1 MRKNRLNVLYQFDN
15 KYAPY
20 AGVSI
25 TSLLENNSDF
35 DHICIYILENGVSE
49 ENKTLFMKTAQK
61 YQGCEIRIIKTDA
74 LVAQMKQWDMP
85 SYRGSYAANLRLF
98 FDYLIE
104 DDIES
109 LVYLD
114 SDTVITG
121 SLRDLVETDIGNCAL
136 GMVVDSLGRKHKK
149 YLGLESEKYYY
160 NSGMLLYNTK
170 KWKELECS
178 ERIVEHIKNVRSH
191 YVAPDQDLL
200 NVVLRGKIFPLP
212 TSYNYQ
218 PVYCLLTDQQYLRIF
233 KEEGFYNIQEMQEA
247 RENICIYHTYR
258 FLGEFPWHK
267 NNSHPNN
274 DLFDYYL
281 EKSLWSDYVKQ
292 DANTGAVMKLEKI
305 LFKILPHTIFFRIFR
320 MIYDIM
326 VFVQDYRLKKSK

>member
-1 MRKNRLNVLYQFDN
+1 MKTNRLNVLYQFDN

-25 TSLLENNSDF
+25 TSLLENNRDF

-49 ENKTLFMKTAQK
+49 ENKILFMKTAQK
-61 YQGCEIRIIKTDA
+61 YQNCEIKVVETDA

-98 FDYLIE
+98 FDFLIE

-114 SDTVITG
+114 SDTIITG
-121 SLRDLVETDIGNCAL
+121 SLRNLVETDIENCAL

-149 YLGLESEKYYY
+149 YLGLENEKYYY
-160 NSGMLLYNTK
+160 NSGVLLYNTK

-178 ERIVEHIKNVRSH
+178 KRIAEHVKNVRSH
-191 YVAPDQDLL
+191 YVSPDQDLL
-200 NVVLRGKIFPLP
+200 NVVLKGKISPLP

-233 KEEGFYNIQEMQEA
+233 KKEGFYSKQEMQEA
-247 RENICIYHTYR
+247 RENVCIYHTYR

-267 NNSHPNN
+267 DNCHPNN
-274 DLFDYYL
+274 NLFDYYL

-305 LFKILPHTIFFRIFR
+305 LFKILPHTVFFRIFR
-320 MIYDIM
+320 LIYDIM
-326 VFVQDYRLKKSK
+326 DFVQDYRLKKSK